1 MKKIVKILNLK
12 KPLVL
17 ASKSPRRR
25 KLLSSLGF
33 EFDVVESNYNEV
45 KSNGYFDFR
54 DYVINSAFNKADEVA
69 KRMKKDCIVIG
80 ADTIVVLDNE
90 ILHKPTDRQD
100 AFQTLKKLSNRTHTV
115 FTGVVLI
122 DNQTEKSLANVQATE
137 VRFREL
143 QDDEIWAYIESGSPM
158 DKAGAYGIQD
168 DFGAVFV
175 SHINGCYYNIVGL
188 PLEMFYSMLKK
199 FVE

>member
-1 MKKIVKILNLK
+1 MKNIEKILKLK

-33 EFDVVESNYNEV
+33 EFDVVESNYKEV
-45 KSNGYFDFR
+45 KSSGYFDFR

-90 ILHKPTDRQD
+90 ILHKPVDRQD
-100 AFQTLKKLSNRTHTV
+100 AFQILKKLSNRSHTV
-115 FTGVVLI
+115 FTGVAMI
-122 DNQTEKSLANVQATE
+122 DNQTERSLSNVQATE

-143 QDDEIWAYIESGSPM
+143 QDEEIWAYIESGSPM

-188 PLEMFYSMLKK
+188 PLEMFYTMLKK
-199 FVE
+199 FV

>member
-1 MKKIVKILNLK
+1 MKNIEKILKLK

-33 EFDVVESNYNEV
+33 EFDVVESNYKEV
-45 KSNGYFDFR
+45 KSSGYFDFR

-90 ILHKPTDRQD
+90 ILHKPVDRQD
-100 AFQTLKKLSNRTHTV
+100 AFQILKKLSNRSHTV

-122 DNQTEKSLANVQATE
+122 DNETEKSLGNVQATE

-143 QDDEIWAYIESGSPM
+143 QDEEIWAYIESGSPM

-188 PLEMFYSMLKK
+188 PLEMFYTMLKK
-199 FVE
+199 FV

>member
-1 MKKIVKILNLK
+1 MKKIEKILKLK

-33 EFDVVESNYNEV
+33 EFDVVESNYKEI
-45 KSNGYFDFR
+45 KSNGFFDYR
-54 DYVINSAFNKADEVA
+54 EYVINSAFNKADEVA

-90 ILHKPTDRQD
+90 ILHKPKDRQD
-100 AFQTLKKLSNRTHTV
+100 AYQILKKLSNRTHTV
-115 FTGVVLI
+115 FTGIVLI
-122 DNQTEKSLANVQATE
+122 DSQSGRSNNNVQSTE

-143 QDDEIWAYIESGSPM
+143 EDEEVWAYIDSGSPM
-158 DKAGAYGIQD
+158 DKAGGYGIQD

-188 PLEMFYSMLKK
+188 PLEMLYQMLKK
-199 FVE
+199 IAV